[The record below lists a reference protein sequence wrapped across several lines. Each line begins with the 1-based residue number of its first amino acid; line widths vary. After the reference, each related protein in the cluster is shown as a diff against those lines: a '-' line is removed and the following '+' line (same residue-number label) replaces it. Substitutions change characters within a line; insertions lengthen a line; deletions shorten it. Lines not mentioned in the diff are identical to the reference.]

1 MLELIFPLFK
11 LLHQD
16 LPGFWIGLKVYLV
29 GGVEKWENRKNL
41 VFPSVCLVG
50 GVKKWED
57 EKLFYL
63 VEEKNVKIKNV
74 VYINRFICTH

>member
-1 MLELIFPLFK
+1 MSSSYPMGNCVSPMDAWTYFPSIQALTSRSTC
-11 LLHQD
+11 
-16 LPGFWIGLKVYLV
+16 FWIGLKVYLV

-63 VEEKNVKIKNV
+63 VEEKVWG
-74 VYINRFICTH
+74 